1 MHHKHTIDLIPPQE
15 MNTMN
20 NISSPLRKIR
30 REKGLSLKEVS
41 NSVGTT
47 HSHLSRIE
55 RGDTTTR
62 ELASKLSN
70 FFDQNISEMEIL
82 YPERFTQE

>member
-1 MHHKHTIDLIPPQE
+1 
-15 MNTMN
+15 MN

-30 REKGLSLKEVS
+30 RELGLSLKEVS
-41 NSVGTT
+41 SSVGTT

-55 RGDTTTR
+55 RGGTTTR
-62 ELASKLSN
+62 NLASKLSN